1 MAWGSHVYNWI
12 KKSPSGEVVSKNS
25 SFSWFL
31 VILGIPI
38 GFGIAIAIKSVS
50 FSETQLG
57 IVLIFTTML
66 ISRILAFGM
75 SSSMGYGQTMERSYR
90 NGFKIHF
97 SELIFTITLLPIFAM
112 CLGVYQ
118 ALFLCSV
125 LPWISVFRLR
135 SYSLKIRQSH
145 KLL

>member
-1 MAWGSHVYNWI
+1 M
-12 KKSPSGEVVSKNS
+12 S
-25 SFSWFL
+25 SAEKTL
-31 VILGIPI
+31 NDDDDAI
-38 GFGIAIAIKSVS
+38 GA
-50 FSETQLG
+50 
-57 IVLIFTTML
+57 
-66 ISRILAFGM
+66 AFGM

-125 LPWISVFRLR
+125 LPWISVLRLR